1 MGVSMPRGRP
11 LEVEQ
16 ELIESF
22 RHCCLVTEYLVGRL
36 PARIWRISP
45 PGGRGRSIAAIVA
58 HMQGVRRTF
67 ARLGGAKPGPPALD
81 KQTAT
86 AAEAR
91 RALHESTQ
99 ILVHQFEAALESRH
113 ARVKGMPRRMV
124 DMITYLMQHDA
135 HHRGQICTLANDLGY
150 KFDEDDLMRFW
161 GWKRIG
167 AAPSRSAPRRRA
179 AG

>member
-36 PARIWRISP
+36 PARIWLTPP

-58 HMQGVRRTF
+58 HVQGVRRTF
-67 ARLGGAKPGPPALD
+67 ARMGGDKPGPPALD

-86 AAEAR
+86 PAEAR
-91 RALHESTQ
+91 RALRESARVLTRQ
-99 ILVHQFEAALESRH
+99 LEAALQARQ

-124 DMITYLMQHDA
+124 GMLTYLMQHDA
-135 HHRGQICTLANDLGY
+135 HHLGQISTLASDLGHE
-150 KFDEDDLMRFW
+150 FDVDDLMRFW

-167 AAPSRSAPRRRA
+167 AAPSRGAPRRRA